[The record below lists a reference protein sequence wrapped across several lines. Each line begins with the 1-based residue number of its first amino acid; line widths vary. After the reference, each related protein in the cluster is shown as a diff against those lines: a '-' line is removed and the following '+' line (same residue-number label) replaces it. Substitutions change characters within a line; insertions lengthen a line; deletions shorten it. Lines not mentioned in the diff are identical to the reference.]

1 VAEEE
6 PAKAQSDTNDK
17 SQTVNKSDPK
27 PVAALPSCVGTGSD
41 GQACGQEKKDVVAE
55 RMSSGFV
62 RNLGNAPP
70 TDIQIRGNGATEPV
84 ESK

>member
-1 VAEEE
+1 M
-6 PAKAQSDTNDK
+6 PA
-17 SQTVNKSDPK
+17 
-27 PVAALPSCVGTGSD
+27 CTGPGAD

-55 RMSSGFV
+55 RMNAGFV

-70 TDIQIRGNGATEPV
+70 TDIQIRATGATEPK